1 MKNRYRMIALLGLLV
16 FISTVTSGHAAKK
29 YDGQTMQVM
38 VGITPLAAEQVRDY
52 IAPKLKEKW
61 GIEVAVEA
69 VGTSTQIEK
78 IIIMKDN
85 PRVTI
90 TGWDAPIGIKAAEM
104 GLCAPISRDKVP
116 NFKQLYDW
124 AFTNVGG
131 ELKVLSANLTGI
143 GIIYNEDEFKK
154 NKFTPPTSWLDLWKK
169 EYAGRVSITS
179 PESMWG
185 VATLVTIARLEGGG
199 EKNIEPGFKKLKTLM
214 PNVHT
219 IHTWSSELVKV
230 MQLNEVWVGTTGSN
244 MAPSMR
250 EKGYPAKWAAPKEG
264 SPMVNGGFSIVAKAP
279 YQDVAHDFFDIYFS
293 PEFQLRRVRESGV
306 ISPNKMIW
314 DMLSA
319 KERENMP
326 ISPSMFDKLTQL
338 DWATIDRDRAAWTER
353 WKKEMK

>member
-1 MKNRYRMIALLGLLV
+1 
-16 FISTVTSGHAAKK
+16 
-29 YDGQTMQVM
+29 MQVM

-326 ISPSMFDKLTQL
+326 VSPSMFDKLTQL